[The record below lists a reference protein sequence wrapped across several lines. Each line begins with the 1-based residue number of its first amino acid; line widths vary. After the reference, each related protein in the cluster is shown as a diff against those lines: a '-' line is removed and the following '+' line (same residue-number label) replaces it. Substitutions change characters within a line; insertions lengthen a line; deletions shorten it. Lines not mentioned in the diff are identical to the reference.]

1 MKKQIESAIEWIKE
15 QDHIKGVIT
24 GSCLL
29 DYFEG
34 QDVDIFLYD
43 KESFTKLFYAM
54 YYNDMFQ
61 LSEEGEEWK
70 ATGFMESGIPYKL
83 KIFTVK
89 FRYNTCIPINI
100 IFKEGKDSI
109 YNVLASF
116 DMSIVCKGFD
126 LQTKQSLD
134 ITNGSDKTKIASWN
148 RYNTNYYDP
157 RLWQANMLL
166 RQVSRIVKYYKRG
179 YNTDPLAEKYIE
191 IIDDINKLQNIFKS
205 NKFEEILDKS
215 RRNTKLIKSVLK
227 KWLETHEIT
236 NDGLELLETKMREI

>member
-1 MKKQIESAIEWIKE
+1 
-15 QDHIKGVIT
+15 
-24 GSCLL
+24 
-29 DYFEG
+29 
-34 QDVDIFLYD
+34 
-43 KESFTKLFYAM
+43 
-54 YYNDMFQ
+54 
-61 LSEEGEEWK
+61 
-70 ATGFMESGIPYKL
+70 
-83 KIFTVK
+83 
-89 FRYNTCIPINI
+89 
-100 IFKEGKDSI
+100 
-109 YNVLASF
+109 
-116 DMSIVCKGFD
+116 MSIVCKGFD

-205 NKFEEILDKS
+205 NKFEEVLDKS